1 MKKLKILLSVLII
14 INLLWIFNISVNAT
28 WTSYSSGYNTPIL
41 DNSLNFQAYEK
52 DWMVYTSWD
61 KYSKSDSLKYYKL
74 IKSTTNSDPVYPEDK
89 YITYSTD
96 INFTSYLDSGT
107 NKEITY
113 YRVCAITN
121 SNNRYCSNVVKIVPT
136 KTTTTTT
143 VTPSTTTTTIT
154 PTTTT
159 TSTSKLNYNLK
170 LRADKLVDDRIS
182 SFKAKNYT
190 DAEIIEKIDTIIS
203 RLETLWKNKPSY
215 KILTD
220 YLVSRF
226 QEKRLDY
233 DSGLDEIKDLFKD
246 L

>member
-14 INLLWIFNISVNAT
+14 INLLWISYINVNAT

-52 DWMVYTSWD
+52 DWMVYTSWN
-61 KYSKSDSLKYYKL
+61 KYSKDESFKYYKVV
-74 IKSTTNSDPVYPEDK
+74 KSTTTTDPVYPDNG
-89 YITYSTD
+89 YIMYSSD
-96 INFTSYLDSGT
+96 VNLTSYLDSGT

-121 SNNRYCSNVVKIVPT
+121 SNNRYCSNVVKIVPS

-143 VTPSTTTTTIT
+143 VTPSTTTTTVT

-170 LRADKLVDDRIS
+170 LRADKLVDDVMTS
-182 SFKAKNYT
+182 LKAKNYS
-190 DAEIIEKIDTIIS
+190 DAVIIEKLDNIIS
-203 RLETLWKNKPSY
+203 KLETLWKNKPSY

-220 YLVSRF
+220 YLISKF